1 MYFHVIKINR
11 SKRGPE
17 VSFDDII
24 IFGSVEV
31 IIFDTLIKFKISFSA
46 HKRSLLQKHLSKTF
60 LILFSFSRE
69 TSFYYYDKKY
79 HSNRFLLTHIVL
91 IYQE

>member
-11 SKRGPE
+11 LKGGPE

-31 IIFDTLIKFKISFSA
+31 IIFDTYIEFKISFAKVFIENFLNSFFF
-46 HKRSLLQKHLSKTF
+46 LSG
-60 LILFSFSRE
+60 
-69 TSFYYYDKKY
+69 
-79 HSNRFLLTHIVL
+79 N
-91 IYQE
+91 